1 MTKREALNGKP
12 YAGNPHVRF
21 DEGEAASTATSRRG
35 SLLYRESVLLLL
47 ATGMLSCVSAYG
59 ETSLDWKWDGSE
71 RAEATPAQIAFE
83 GSNEL
88 HLNLVSKAG
97 ASGVAYRGTCFVIR

>member
-1 MTKREALNGKP
+1 MLYSCARRVEFPALRVREPRTKES
-12 YAGNPHVRF
+12 
-21 DEGEAASTATSRRG
+21 DM
-35 SLLYRESVLLLL
+35 RESVLLLL